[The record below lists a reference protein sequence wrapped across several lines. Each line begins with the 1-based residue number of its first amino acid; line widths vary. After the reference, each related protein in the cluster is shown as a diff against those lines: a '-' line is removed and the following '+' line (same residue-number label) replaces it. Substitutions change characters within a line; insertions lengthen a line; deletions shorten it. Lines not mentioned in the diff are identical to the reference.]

1 MVKKIER
8 AFGVSQGA
16 HASKLTLGLARLFKV
31 RVPLTSTSELS
42 DCNDILDVK
51 TSTSTYGRPRVYDT
65 RDVLGTK
72 RSVLHVQAPSCYFS
86 SSGVSYMV
94 YLTEE
99 KGVFN
104 PGSFYFYFFGV
115 LNPGEDSVILVAPG
129 SEVYIHEKHA
139 TECDSGVI

>member
-1 MVKKIER
+1 MVEKIER

-16 HASKLTLGLARLFKV
+16 HASKLPLVLARLF
-31 RVPLTSTSELS
+31 TSELS

-51 TSTSTYGRPRVYDT
+51 TSTSIYDRPRVYDT

-94 YLTEE
+94 YLMEE
-99 KGVFN
+99 KSAFN